1 MSDTSISQ
9 RICDFV
15 LNFSGEDLPDAARHV
30 MQLSLLD
37 WVAVTVAG
45 RDEPVSKILR
55 EMVADEAGAEQ
66 AYVLGLKR
74 AVPARAA
81 ALANGTAG
89 HALDYDDTH
98 FGCLAHP
105 SAAVVP
111 AAMAIADLKSVSP
124 RAFQEAAL
132 IGVEVACRV
141 GAWLGPEHYRIGL
154 HMTASAGTIGAAAA
168 AARLLGLTPDQMRN
182 AIGLAAT
189 LASGTKAQFGTM
201 GKPFHAGHAAAGGVE
216 AALLAARGMV
226 AAADGLD
233 GPQGFGATHH
243 GAENIAAFDGFG
255 KAFVFE
261 TVQHKFHACCHGTHA
276 ALDALSILKE
286 RQEIAPDAVSKI
298 TIRTAPGFLRVC
310 NIVEPSTGLEAKFSY
325 RMVTALSLL
334 GHDTARLDTFNDA
347 LCRDPAVL
355 ALRDRVQAVG
365 DETVSETASKVQ
377 IDLQDG
383 ASISAT
389 SDLSTLTDI
398 DARTARV
405 RAKAGSLLGDERA
418 ADIWGR
424 ITREEGV
431 ASQWMRG

>member
-1 MSDTSISQ
+1 MPDNSISQ
-9 RICDFV
+9 RICDFA
-15 LNFSGEDLPDAARHV
+15 LNFRGEDVPDAARHV

-37 WVAVTVAG
+37 WVAVTLAG
-45 RDEPVSKILR
+45 QDEPVTEILR
-55 EMVADEAGAEQ
+55 EMVADEGGAEQ
-66 AYVLGLKR
+66 AYVLGLAR

-98 FGCLAHP
+98 FLCLAHP

-111 AAMAIADLKSVSP
+111 AAMAIADLKSTSP

-132 IGVEVACRV
+132 IGVETACRV

-154 HMTASAGTIGAAAA
+154 HMTASAGAFGAAAA
-168 AARLLGLTPDQMRN
+168 AGRLLGLTADQMRN
-182 AIGLAAT
+182 AIGLVAS
-189 LASGTKAQFGTM
+189 LASGVKAQFGTM
-201 GKPFHAGHAAAGGVE
+201 GKPFHAGHAAASGVE

-243 GAENIAAFDGFG
+243 GTANISALDGFG
-255 KAFVFE
+255 EAFVFE
-261 TVQHKFHACCHGTHA
+261 SVQHKFHACCHGTHA
-276 ALDALSILKE
+276 TLDALSLLKE
-286 RQEIAPDAVSKI
+286 RQKIAPADVDKI
-298 TIRTAPGFLRVC
+298 TIRIAPGFLRVC
-310 NIVEPSTGLEAKFSY
+310 DIIEPSTGLEAKFSY

-334 GHDTARLDTFNDA
+334 GYDTARLDTFNDA
-347 LCRDPAVL
+347 LCTDPAVL

-365 DETVSETASKVQ
+365 DETVSETAATVQ
-377 IDLQDG
+377 IDLRDG
-383 ASISAT
+383 TSISAQ
-389 SDLSTLTDI
+389 SDLSELTDI

-405 RAKAGSLLGDERA
+405 RAKADSLLGQERA

-424 ITREEGV
+424 ITREEGL
-431 ASQWMRG
+431 ASQWMRR

>member
-1 MSDTSISQ
+1 MTDNSISQ
-9 RICDFV
+9 RICDFA
-15 LNFSGEDLPDAARHV
+15 LNFPGDDVPDGARHV

-37 WVAVTVAG
+37 WVAVTLAG

-55 EMVADEAGAEQ
+55 EMVGEEGGTEQ
-66 AYVLGLKR
+66 AFVLGLER

-98 FGCLAHP
+98 FLCLAHP

-111 AAMAIADLKSVSP
+111 AAMAIADLKSTDP

-168 AARLLGLTPDQMRN
+168 SGRLLGLTAEQMRN
-182 AIGLAAT
+182 AIGLAAS
-189 LASGTKAQFGTM
+189 LASGVKAQFGTM
-201 GKPFHAGHAAAGGVE
+201 GKPFHAGHAAASGVE
-216 AALLAARGMV
+216 AALLAARGME

-243 GAENIAAFDGFG
+243 GAANTAAFDGFG
-255 KAFVFE
+255 EAFVFE
-261 TVQHKFHACCHGTHA
+261 SVQHKFHACCHGTHA
-276 ALDALSILKE
+276 TLDALSALKE
-286 RQEIAPDAVSKI
+286 GQEIAPENVKNV
-298 TIRTAPGFLRVC
+298 TIRIAPGFLRVC
-310 NIVEPSTGLEAKFSY
+310 NIVEPCTGLEAKFSY

-334 GHDTARLDTFNDA
+334 GYDTARLDTFNDA
-347 LCRDPAVL
+347 LCTDPAVL
-355 ALRDRVQAVG
+355 ALRDRVQAEG
-365 DETVSETASKVQ
+365 DDAVSETAAKVR
-377 IDLQDG
+377 IEFQDG
-383 ASISAT
+383 TSISAQ
-389 SDLSTLTDI
+389 SDLSALTDI
-398 DARTARV
+398 DARTDRV
-405 RAKAGSLLGDERA
+405 RAKAASLLGNARA
-418 ADIWGR
+418 TDIWGR

-431 ASQWMRG
+431 ASQWMRS